1 MALQKNK
8 LELIINGEKLQ
19 FSLSPDEIPLY
30 ESAEELINKRISDFN
45 KLYEGKK
52 ASPTQFLKAI
62 MVKLAVELLKKEN
75 QRANTEGKISPK
87 AHLRKSTLKKY
98 RTEKGQTM
106 TGLGY
111 PSGDSVYGTLEAS
124 V

>member
-75 QRANTEGKISPK
+75 QRANTEGKIS
-87 AHLRKSTLKKY
+87 
-98 RTEKGQTM
+98 E
-106 TGLGY
+106 
-111 PSGDSVYGTLEAS
+111 VYSHIEDLNTQIENYLDGNNTK
-124 V
+124 VG